1 MREDTVPEAETLKR
15 HTAWKKT
22 GKYTVNHCQGVA
34 FYIDSQLK
42 NGTQNKY

>member
-1 MREDTVPEAETLKR
+1 VKHTVPEAETLKR
-15 HTAWKKT
+15 HTAWEKA

-42 NGTQNKY
+42 NGTKNKY